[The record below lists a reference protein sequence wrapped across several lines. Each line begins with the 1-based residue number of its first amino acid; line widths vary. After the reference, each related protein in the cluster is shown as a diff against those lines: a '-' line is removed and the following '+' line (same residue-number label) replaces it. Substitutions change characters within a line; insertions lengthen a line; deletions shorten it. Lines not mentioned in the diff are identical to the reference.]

1 MKILAIVILLGL
13 SMLGCK
19 NYQSISSSLS
29 DEELE
34 ISLLD
39 SEPNDAEPTLVPPKS
54 NTYSDATKSSESL
67 TATTVSLPGIE
78 VFKFSGEEPAWYTV
92 DDDVMGGIS
101 NSSVDV
107 IDPGFLSF
115 SGTMSLENNG
125 GFSSVRSDWQ
135 PTNLELYDGVLLRVL
150 GDGKNY
156 RLRIRSA
163 QTGSEISYNAVFET
177 SPGKWQEVYIP
188 FEKMVPT
195 YRGFIMN
202 VGKLDPSM
210 IGSFG
215 FMLSDKQ
222 AGEFELMIDWIRAIA
237 EDDLPTS

>member
-1 MKILAIVILLGL
+1 MKILPIVILLGL
-13 SMLGCK
+13 SMVGCK
-19 NYQSISSSLS
+19 NFQSTSSSPS
-29 DEELE
+29 DVELE
-34 ISLLD
+34 IPSLD
-39 SEPNDAEPTLVPPKS
+39 SKTNDAEPNLVP
-54 NTYSDATKSSESL
+54 TKSHIYSNGTKASDTLHEKSM
-67 TATTVSLPGIE
+67 SLPGTE
-78 VFKFSGEEPAWYTV
+78 VFKFSGDEPAWYTI

-101 NSSVDV
+101 NSNVE
-107 IDPGFLSF
+107 IINPGLLFF

-177 SPGKWQEVYIP
+177 TPGKWQDVYIP

-202 VGKLDPSM
+202 VGKLDPST

-237 EDDLPTS
+237 EDELPTS

>member
-1 MKILAIVILLGL
+1 MI
-13 SMLGCK
+13 GCT
-19 NYQSISSSLS
+19 NYQSNSSTVP
-29 DEELE
+29 DAELE
-34 ISLLD
+34 NPFLD
-39 SEPNDAEPTLVPPKS
+39 AESSNAEPTPLPTES
-54 NTYSDATKSSESL
+54 NTYSKATKSSDSLTNTTESL
-67 TATTVSLPGIE
+67 SGIE
-78 VFKFSGEEPAWYTV
+78 VFTFSGEEPAWYTV
-92 DDDVMGGIS
+92 DDDVMGGVS

-107 IDPGFLSF
+107 IDPGYLSF
-115 SGTMSLENNG
+115 SGTMSLDNNG

-135 PTNLELYDGVLLRVL
+135 PTNLEPYDGVLLRVL

-177 SPGKWQEVYIP
+177 SPGKWQVVYIP

-202 VGKLDPSM
+202 VGKLDPST

-222 AGEFELMIDWIRAIA
+222 DGDFELMIDWIRAIA
-237 EDDLPTS
+237 EDELPTSE